1 MLLDNVQDAEKEI
14 QFIYNLYLKYVNQY
28 NIPGDWPIADT
39 FHKSLL
45 SVISSR
51 KLLTPEQ
58 QKFLTFL
65 LNNRD
70 VLSILKNGVII
81 NPLVFRIPEHPGVQI
96 NLTSEVT
103 KKSSEVQIIPGDVL
117 DGKYTVKII
126 DTNQATTAGIDM
138 KIVNVECTTENIV
151 SDVPEINLLSVNKTK
166 SKRIVHVT
174 NYIPPDSITSLC
186 LKNRVNM
193 SIKSIQGVATHNVY
207 KLGCCFETVKDRPPG
222 WVIKKLKRS
231 AKTTGISTRHLA
243 YLHDML
249 QTAADMCDEDDIIL
263 YSNMDCCITPQIY
276 QDVMNN
282 QAPVMMF
289 HRRDTKPTKSLYK
302 LFTHPY
308 TLKQTGV
315 DAVAMTKSVYVQ
327 FYKHMLPDMVI
338 GEPHWDTVFNNLTI
352 EHKIEYNRNTTTLYH
367 IEHEMTWHTNKLSAA
382 GQYNKQLMHN
392 CIEYGLIQDGTI
404 ELQSDTLNI
413 IIDSQDSKAM
423 QIHEL
428 CEKLQGQE
436 TCIVQL
442 SPETVT
448 GSKYNNIKYVN
459 KTVITLSSKQLHV
472 DQTNALINLYTLTN
486 QNYKRINFYIFKQNK
501 KTLDPDHII
510 DYNTFEPYDIYENIN
525 NPLYIHLNDHG
536 LLESC

>member
-1 MLLDNVQDAEKEI
+1 MLLGIVQDAEKEI
-14 QFIYNLYLKYVNQY
+14 QFIYNLYLKYVTQY
-28 NIPGDWPIADT
+28 NIPGDWPVANT
-39 FHKSLL
+39 FHKGLL
-45 SVISSR
+45 SVIKSR
-51 KLLTPEQ
+51 KLLTTEQ

-70 VLSILKNGVII
+70 VLNSLRSGVNINTLVIPDRPSI
-81 NPLVFRIPEHPGVQI
+81 QI
-96 NLTSEVT
+96 KLFGKSKEKESEV
-103 KKSSEVQIIPGDVL
+103 KLLSEGTTEDNY
-117 DGKYTVKII
+117 DVKIVDI
-126 DTNQATTAGIDM
+126 NRVVTPDVDV
-138 KIVNVECTTENIV
+138 KIVDVETLSKTVPSNIGVNVLPANITK
-151 SDVPEINLLSVNKTK
+151 PNK
-166 SKRIVHVT
+166 IVHVT
-174 NYIPPDSITSLC
+174 NYIPLDSIKSPS

-193 SIKSIQGVATHNVY
+193 SLKSIEAAESTNVY
-207 KLGCCFETVKDRPPG
+207 RLGCCFENVENKPSG
-222 WVIKKLKRS
+222 WSIKKLKRS

-243 YLHDML
+243 YLHDLL
-249 QTAADMCDEDDIIL
+249 QAAATMCDEDDIIL
-263 YSNMDCCITPQIY
+263 YSNMDCCVTPQIY
-276 QDVMNN
+276 QDIMGN
-282 QAPVMMF
+282 QAPVILF

-302 LFTHPY
+302 LFTRPY
-308 TLKQTGV
+308 KLKQTGV
-315 DAVAMTKSVYVQ
+315 DAVAMTKSMYVQ

-352 EHKIEYNRNTTTLYH
+352 ENKIEHSRNTTALYH
-367 IEHEMTWHTNKLSAA
+367 IEHEMTWYTHKLSAA
-382 GQYNKQLMHN
+382 GVYNKQLMHN
-392 CIEYGLIQDGTI
+392 CIEYGLVQDNVI

-413 IIDSQDSKAM
+413 IIDSQDSKIA
-423 QIHEL
+423 QIYEL

-448 GSKYNNIKYVN
+448 SCKYQDIWYVN
-459 KTVITLSSKQLHV
+459 KTVMTLNHKQLHV

-501 KTLDPDHII
+501 KTLEPDHVI

>member
-1 MLLDNVQDAEKEI
+1 MLLAIVQDAEKEI

-28 NIPGDWPIADT
+28 NIPGNWPAADT
-39 FHKSLL
+39 FHKGLL

-51 KLLTPEQ
+51 ELLTTEQ

-70 VLSILKNGVII
+70 VLSSLRSGINANTLAIPDRPGIQIKLFDKLKENG
-81 NPLVFRIPEHPGVQI
+81 
-96 NLTSEVT
+96 SEVKILLEEMT
-103 KKSSEVQIIPGDVL
+103 EDNYDV
-117 DGKYTVKII
+117 KVV
-126 DTNQATTAGIDM
+126 DTNQVVTPDVDV
-138 KIVNVECTTENIV
+138 KIVDVETLSKTAPPSIDVNIL
-151 SDVPEINLLSVNKTK
+151 PVNKTK
-166 SKRIVHVT
+166 PNKIIHVT
-174 NYIPPDSITSLC
+174 NYIPTENIKSLS

-193 SIKSIQGVATHNVY
+193 SIKSIDSVRLTNVY
-207 KLGCCFETVKDRPPG
+207 RLGCCFEVVKASPPG
-222 WVIKKLKRS
+222 WVIKKLERS

-243 YLHDML
+243 YLHDLL
-249 QTAADMCDEDDIIL
+249 QSAADMCDQDDIIL
-263 YSNMDCCITPQIY
+263 YSNMDCCVTPQIY
-276 QDVMNN
+276 QDIMSN

-289 HRRDTKPTKSLYK
+289 HRRDTKSTRSLYK
-302 LFTHPY
+302 LFTRPY
-308 TLKQTGV
+308 TLKKTGV
-315 DAVAMTKSVYVQ
+315 DAVAMTKSIYVQ

-352 EHKIEYNRNTTTLYH
+352 ENKIEHSRNTTALYH
-367 IEHEMTWHTNKLSAA
+367 IEHEMTWHIHKLSAA
-382 GQYNKQLMHN
+382 GKYNKQLMHN

-404 ELQSDTLNI
+404 ELQSDTLNL
-413 IIDSQDSKAM
+413 IIDSQDSKII
-423 QIHEL
+423 QIYDL

-448 GSKYNNIKYVN
+448 SCKYRDIRYVN
-459 KTVITLSSKQLHV
+459 KTVITLNDKQLHV

-501 KTLDPDHII
+501 KTLEPDHVI